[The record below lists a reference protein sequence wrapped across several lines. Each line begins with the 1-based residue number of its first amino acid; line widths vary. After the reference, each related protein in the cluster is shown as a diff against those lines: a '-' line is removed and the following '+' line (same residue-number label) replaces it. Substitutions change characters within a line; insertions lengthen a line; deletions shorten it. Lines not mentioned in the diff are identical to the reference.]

1 MFMNKGDDLK
11 KENGRNS
18 LSKLFTLPTATQNNE
33 APVSGTSNSLQSDFS
48 FENKMPAANFSV

>member
-1 MFMNKGDDLK
+1 MNKGDDLK